1 MSKCYHEGDFSVHCN
16 KSKLPSSDTIELM
29 RFARVIQ
36 GVYHNDTLC
45 SYTPNSGCYRKK
57 NLEHCIDKPACQ
69 VQNGWNSLEPD
80 CSGNSYYTQFEY
92 DCQPAFYMCDKN
104 TVINNAFSGLIYSPS
119 FPHTFRS
126 DNTEPCYLTIHL
138 PKNHHVEITLDYF
151 DMLKTSKCV
160 GDYVE
165 IQQYKEVSN
174 NPSDDQQRLVNHQK
188 KVKRSSDNNSN
199 SINQDLKF
207 YYNDHQSGEN
217 EPRNTII
224 NNNNIKWLSSNEH
237 SNEASSSSSA
247 WSNMKKRNPTTRQH
261 SRRPKYKWQT
271 LGTMCGRIDK
281 AYTIRATADTINFKF
296 RPLPSNH
303 PYLATLANY
312 SKTSQQQYPSRANQL
327 GFKIYFQAIPPRASY
342 ESEEDLERAYFKKK
356 TTSSTMKSTATSSD
370 SNESSKI
377 SSKPNSNKSKPW
389 INFI

>member
-1 MSKCYHEGDFSVHCN
+1 VSKCYHEGDFSVHCN

-36 GVYHNDTLC
+36 GMYHNDTLC

-57 NLEHCIDKPACQ
+57 SLENCIDKPVCQ

-119 FPHTFRS
+119 FPNTFRS

-165 IQQYKEVSN
+165 IQQYKEVSST
-174 NPSDDQQRLVNHQK
+174 PTDDQQRLVNHQK
-188 KVKRSSDNNSN
+188 RVKKSTENTTNS
-199 SINQDLKF
+199 NQDLKF
-207 YYNDHQSGEN
+207 YYNEHDSGEI
-217 EPRNTII
+217 EHRNTNII
-224 NNNNIKWLSSNEH
+224 NNNKMPSLIENSNEGL
-237 SNEASSSSSA
+237 
-247 WSNMKKRNPTTRQH
+247 SNMKKRNPTTRQH

-312 SKTSQQQYPSRANQL
+312 SKSSHQQYAMKTNQL

-342 ESEEDLERAYFKKK
+342 DSEEDLERAYLRKK
-356 TTSSTMKSTATSSD
+356 TTSSTSKSATTSSD
-370 SNESSKI
+370 LNDSSKI
-377 SSKPNSNKSKPW
+377 SSKPNSNKSKHC
-389 INFI
+389 ISFYF